1 MKIVIIVVMI
11 INNHHHHNN
20 NSDNINNVLVCL
32 CVIDLQP
39 LTWLHSRRTRQIAQ
53 PRRQGLTR
61 QGREAL

>member
-1 MKIVIIVVMI
+1 MKIVIILVMI
-11 INNHHHHNN
+11 IDNNHHHN
-20 NSDNINNVLVCL
+20 NSDDSNNVLVCL

-39 LTWLHSRRTRQIAQ
+39 LTWLRRRTRQIAQ